1 MTDWRLALPEPR
13 RRHLRIWLW
22 TIAAVTAS
30 VLVIGGITR
39 LTRSG
44 LSIVEWQPVVGVMPP
59 LDEAQWAERFNQYRA
74 FPEYQKLRQG
84 MTLAEFKAIFFWEY
98 LHRLLARLVGLVF
111 FVPFMAFWWRGYLSR
126 PLLRRTLVLFA
137 CGAAQGVMGWLMVQS
152 GLIDR
157 PSVSHY
163 RLAAHLVLAF
173 VIFSLSVWV
182 ARDLSI
188 TDARRAVSRRRR
200 AMMTGGLAVFGALM
214 AAQIVWG
221 ALVAG
226 LRAGL
231 IFNTFPLMGGRVV
244 PERAIALDPLL
255 LNLVENAAT
264 VQWVHRVLGTVLL
277 LSALAL
283 LRLARSGADRVSRRL
298 NRTLAGLTAAQYL
311 LGIGTLIWSVPTGLA
326 AAHQALALAIVG
338 VWVTW
343 VHHAGTLSVR
353 VRGSRSRAAS
363 FFDDTSCINSR
374 QSSRAA
380 WAPASPTGA
389 SPAPSRCADNSA
401 SSPARRL
408 T

>member
-1 MTDWRLALPEPR
+1 VTDWRLALPEPKR
-13 RRHLRIWLW
+13 RRMRIWLW
-22 TIAAVTAS
+22 AMAAVTAS
-30 VLVIGGITR
+30 VLMVGGITR

-74 FPEYQKLRQG
+74 FPEYQQLRQG
-84 MTLAEFKAIFFWEY
+84 MTLAEFKLIFFWEY

-111 FVPFMAFWWRGYLSR
+111 FVPFIAFWWRGYLSP

-152 GLIDR
+152 GLVDR

-173 VIFSLSVWV
+173 VIFSLSVWM

-188 TDARRAVSRRRR
+188 TDTRRAVSRRRR
-200 AMMTGGLAVFGALM
+200 AMMTAGLAVFGMLM

-255 LNLVENAAT
+255 LSLVENAAT
-264 VQWVHRVLGTVLL
+264 VQWVHRVLGT
-277 LSALAL
+277 AL
-283 LRLARSGADRVSRRL
+283 LMAAAVLVIRLERSGADRVSRRF
-298 NRTLAGLTAAQYL
+298 NRALAGLTAAQYL
-311 LGIGTLIWSVPTGLA
+311 LGIATLLLSVPVSLGV
-326 AAHQALALAIVG
+326 AHQALALAIVG
-338 VWVTW
+338 VWVAW
-343 VHHAGTLSVR
+343 IHHAGTLSVR
-353 VRGSRSRAAS
+353 ARGSRSAAS
-363 FFDDTSCINSR
+363 PVDDTSCINSR
-374 QSSRAA
+374 QSFRAA

-389 SPAPSRCADNSA
+389 SHVPSRCADNSG
-401 SSPARRL
+401 SSPAPHL